1 MPTQILNQGTQDL
14 GGSTTGS
21 GATFTGGL
29 LRIGDAVSGWTVES
43 RINTLSGEADLYIAM
58 KNNNK
63 GVIKYYRDRIKP
75 KTDILEKL
83 KGLNH
88 PDIVN
93 LFEFGFHNEHFYE
106 IMEYAEG
113 GSLDSRN
120 SDGTYRYLPFTEEQ
134 TIQVCKE
141 ILNSFK
147 IFHEK
152 GIIHRDIKP
161 ANLYYRKCTKTPNG
175 KYAGEDIVIGDFG
188 ISSIKDETAALH
200 RTQTASRTTGYA
212 APEVLSGIISSKM
225 DYYALGITLWELLTG
240 QDPFALENGKRRN
253 DAHLI
258 RDTIEGRIADDLLSR
273 KLKNIILSKSMQ
285 HLIRGLLVID
295 PEQRWGYNEVTR
307 HLNGEIVP
315 VYEKP
320 KKSLNFTIGNKT
332 CTSLEELGE
341 AIMDNPDAAKRYI
354 FSKNILGLYLETDY
368 PSEAKLITAITE
380 ESSAQNDYDN
390 GLLKIAH
397 LLNPRLPLKAS
408 NGFIFSSI
416 DDIIFLLENAPETM
430 LPLLKDRK
438 SKLYTFLEIQGCN
451 KEKEEIRKLEA
462 PGDENGGES
471 FPYCSDVY
479 YISKAEVILRNYT
492 IKPFKLERY
501 KDFILTGLEQING
514 LPGDL
519 RDHILNLVKER
530 SCECL
535 FLPWLDL
542 LIPDISVDKMK
553 TGSWEE
559 FIAGNCTQ
567 GFNTL
572 TAP

>member
-1 MPTQILNQGTQDL
+1 MPTQILNQGTQVL
-14 GGSTTGS
+14 GGLTTGS

-29 LRIGDAVSGWTVES
+29 LRIGDELSGWIVES
-43 RINTLSGEADLYIAM
+43 KINTLSGEADLYIAM
-58 KNNNK
+58 KNNSK

-93 LFEFGFHNEHFYE
+93 LFEFGSHNEHFYE

-120 SDGTYRYLPFTEEQ
+120 ADGTYKYLPLTEEQ

-147 IFHEK
+147 TFHER

-161 ANLYYRKCTKTPNG
+161 ANLYCRKCTETPDG
-175 KYAGEDIVIGDFG
+175 AYTGEDIVIGDFG
-188 ISSIKDETAALH
+188 ISSIMDETAALH

-212 APEVLSGIISSKM
+212 APEVLSGVISPKM

-240 QDPFALENGKRRN
+240 QDPFVFENGKRRN

-258 RDTIEGRIADDLLSR
+258 RDTIEGRIADDILSR
-273 KLKNIILSKSMQ
+273 ELKNITLGKSMQ

-307 HLNGEIVP
+307 HFNGEAVP

-320 KKSLNFTIGNKT
+320 KNPLNFKIGDKT
-332 CTSLEELGE
+332 CTSFEELGE
-341 AIMDNPDAAKRYI
+341 AIMDNPAAARDSVFKG
-354 FSKNILGLYLETDY
+354 ILSLYLRTDY
-368 PSEAKLITAITE
+368 PSEADKITAIAE

-390 GLLKIAH
+390 GLLKISH
-397 LLNPRLPLKAS
+397 LLNPRLPLKAG
-408 NGFIFSSI
+408 NGFAFSNI

-430 LPLLKDRK
+430 LPLLKDKK

-451 KEKEEIRKLEA
+451 KEKEEIQKLKA
-462 PGDENGGES
+462 PDGETGGGN
-471 FPYCSDVY
+471 FPCCSDAY
-479 YISKAEVILRNYT
+479 YIAKAEVILRNYT

-501 KDFILTGLEQING
+501 KDFILTGTEQING
-514 LPGDL
+514 VPGDL
-519 RDHILNLVKER
+519 RDHILNLVNEKSTEG
-530 SCECL
+530 L
-535 FLPWLDL
+535 LLPWLDL
-542 LIPDISVDKMK
+542 LTPETKRAPVKSKPVELLDIVNQALW
-553 TGSWEE
+553 G
-559 FIAGNCTQ
+559 
-567 GFNTL
+567 
-572 TAP
+572 